1 MKTALQQKE
10 SSIRF
15 FSVSQADVEEIQ
27 RILPADL
34 DPVPQTM
41 KLHQVYSDERNKL
54 SVRVLSCFCAQ
65 PKSCECFEPS
75 SFTFTTMTA
84 SMGSPSADPSIES
97 RPSTTDTD
105 WIGKWCV
112 VLYDDMPF
120 PGIVQDVD
128 DEDFEVKVMH
138 RIGQNRYFWPLSPDI
153 LCLQFE
159 CTILDDLV
167 DIIMLDMFRHY
178 AGLILKMQGIFY
190 K

>member
-1 MKTALQQKE
+1 M
-10 SSIRF
+10 
-15 FSVSQADVEEIQ
+15 
-27 RILPADL
+27 
-34 DPVPQTM
+34 
-41 KLHQVYSDERNKL
+41 
-54 SVRVLSCFCAQ
+54 RVLSCFCAQ
-65 PKSCECFEPS
+65 PKSCACFEPS

-138 RIGQNRYFWPLSPDI
+138 RIGQNRYFWPLLPDI
-153 LCLQFE
+153 LWYKHSKVVCKIQEPL
-159 CTILDDLV
+159 LV
-167 DIIMLDMFRHY
+167 GSRHY
-178 AGLILKMQGIFY
+178 QLSKKDYQCLLKLLQ
-190 K
+190 